1 MVFIYRSD
9 EKFRKTLVDTVPGAD
24 SLLKVLLQEEGNA
37 VSEAT
42 KSINN
47 ATQKVI
53 DVKDSIV
60 GYFGDEKSAKPAEKA
75 APVKSMFRSIQF
87 LKYSSF

>member
-75 APVKSMFRSIQF
+75 VPVKSMFQAF
-87 LKYSSF
+87 SS